1 MSTTGKAVAIASG
14 KRGVL
19 VSGKAAVYNVDGQ
32 CAACCIEFL
41 QRWSFTDQGLIDGGQ
56 NGAYR
61 AYDDPADVP
70 ASPWSILNNG
80 RSLRLDWE
88 DDNNCRYHNPY
99 TQHATATCEIIVPR
113 DTLMTVAW
121 SGMGETQDPNYEL
134 MSLYVDGGLV
144 GSAHAP
150 GGKLGC
156 AGGMAP
162 VVSNPPPPQQV
173 LLTTGPHTLH
183 IDATTNDP
191 LYHFGAW
198 YRFDLTFEEV
208 PPAP

>member
-1 MSTTGKAVAIASG
+1 MGAPGKSVVVEGG

-19 VSGKAAVYNVDGQ
+19 LGGKSAVYNAEET
-32 CAACCIEFL
+32 CPACCIEFT
-41 QRWSFTDQGLIDGGQ
+41 QQWSFTDSGFIDGGQ
-56 NGAYR
+56 DGAFR

-80 RSLRLDWE
+80 LGLRLDWE
-88 DDNNCRYHNPY
+88 DDQNCRSHNPY
-99 TQHATATCEIIVPR
+99 TQYATATCQITVPKAMI
-113 DTLMTVAW
+113 MTVNW

-134 MSLYVDGGLV
+134 MSLYVNGGLV

-150 GGKLGC
+150 GGGQGC
-156 AGGMAP
+156 AGMGP
-162 VVSNPPPPQQV
+162 VISNPPPPQQV
-173 LLTTGPHTLH
+173 LLNPGPHTLF

-198 YRFDLTFEEV
+198 YRFDLTFEL
-208 PPAP
+208 AP

>member
-1 MSTTGKAVAIASG
+1 MGAPGKSVVVEGG

-19 VSGKAAVYNVDGQ
+19 LGGKSAVYNAEET
-32 CAACCIEFL
+32 CPACCIEFTR
-41 QRWSFTDQGLIDGGQ
+41 QWSFTDSGFIDGGQ
-56 NGAYR
+56 DGAYR

-80 RSLRLDWE
+80 LGLRLDWE
-88 DDNNCRYHNPY
+88 DDQNCRSHNPY
-99 TQHATATCEIIVPR
+99 TQYATATCQITVPKAMI
-113 DTLMTVAW
+113 MTVNW

-134 MSLYVDGGLV
+134 MSLYVNGGLV

-150 GGKLGC
+150 GGGQGC
-156 AGGMAP
+156 AGMGP
-162 VVSNPPPPQQV
+162 VISNPPPPQQV
-173 LLTTGPHTLH
+173 LLNPGPHTLF

-198 YRFDLTFEEV
+198 YRFDLTFEL
-208 PPAP
+208 AP

>member
-1 MSTTGKAVAIASG
+1 MSTSGKAVAISSG

-19 VSGKAAVYNVDGQ
+19 SSGKAAVFDAEGK
-32 CAACCIEFL
+32 CAACCIEFT
-41 QRWSFTDQGLIDGGQ
+41 QRWSFTDSGFIDGGQ
-56 NGAYR
+56 DGAFR

-70 ASPWSILNNG
+70 ASPWSILNG
-80 RSLRLDWE
+80 GLGLRLDWE
-88 DDNNCRYHNPY
+88 DDTNCRSHNPY
-99 TQHATATCEIIVPR
+99 TQYATATCEFTVPQAMI
-113 DTLMTVAW
+113 MTVNW

-150 GGKLGC
+150 GGQQGC
-156 AGGMAP
+156 AGMGP

-173 LLTTGPHTLH
+173 LLTAGPHVLF

-198 YRFDLTFEEV
+198 YRFDLTFA
-208 PPAP
+208 PAP

>member
-1 MSTTGKAVAIASG
+1 MGTPGKSVVVKGG

-19 VSGKAAVYNVDGQ
+19 PGGKSAVYNAEGTCPD
-32 CAACCIEFL
+32 CCEFSL
-41 QRWSFTDQGLIDGGQ
+41 TWSFTDEGFIDGGQ

-61 AYDDPADVP
+61 TYDDPADVP
-70 ASPWSILNNG
+70 ESPWTILNDG
-80 RSLRLDWE
+80 LSLRLDWE
-88 DDNNCRYHNPY
+88 DDGNCMNHNPNPQ
-99 TQHATATCEIIVPR
+99 TVTATAKIFVPR
-113 DTLMTVAW
+113 SMLMTITW

-134 MSLYVDGGLV
+134 MSLYVDGNLV

-173 LLTTGPHTLH
+173 TLTPGTHTLF

-198 YRFDLTFEEV
+198 YRFDLTFEE
-208 PPAP
+208 AP